1 MSDYNE
7 QTLMEAVIK
16 RVAATP
22 DPRLRQIMTSLV
34 KHLHG
39 FVREVRPT
47 WEELL
52 AGLQFLTAVGQK
64 CDDKRQEF
72 MLLSDT
78 LGVSML
84 VDLINYGKVGNAT
97 ESTVLGPAWVE
108 GAPEL
113 PLGSNLAKHPSD
125 GEPCV
130 ITGSVASLDGTR
142 LAGAVLDFW
151 EADSDGFYDLQKPNG
166 PNLRARLRTDA
177 SGQFWFRAVRP
188 VSYGCQPTGQWA
200 PCCRPPIGMPCAPR
214 ICIS

>member
-39 FVREVRPT
+39 CVREVRPT

-52 AGLQFLTAVGQK
+52 DGIQFLTAVGQK

-72 MLLSDT
+72 ILLSDS

-84 VDLINYGKVGNAT
+84 VDLINHGKVGKCHR
-97 ESTVLGPAWVE
+97 VGPAR
-108 GAPEL
+108 
-113 PLGSNLAKHPSD
+113 
-125 GEPCV
+125 
-130 ITGSVASLDGTR
+130 ASLRRGRTGT
-142 LAGAVLDFW
+142 
-151 EADSDGFYDLQKPNG
+151 P
-166 PNLRARLRTDA
+166 ARE
-177 SGQFWFRAVRP
+177 
-188 VSYGCQPTGQWA
+188 
-200 PCCRPPIGMPCAPR
+200 
-214 ICIS
+214 

>member
-34 KHLHG
+34 THLHG

-52 AGLQFLTAVGQK
+52 AGIQFLTAVGQK

-72 MLLSDT
+72 ILLSDS

-84 VDLINYGKVGNAT
+84 VDLVQSWQRLAMPPSRTCSGQPSSRAHRNSRWGVILP
-97 ESTVLGPAWVE
+97 STQAM
-108 GAPEL
+108 
-113 PLGSNLAKHPSD
+113 
-125 GEPCV
+125 
-130 ITGSVASLDGTR
+130 ASL
-142 LAGAVLDFW
+142 A
-151 EADSDGFYDLQKPNG
+151 
-166 PNLRARLRTDA
+166 
-177 SGQFWFRAVRP
+177 
-188 VSYGCQPTGQWA
+188 
-200 PCCRPPIGMPCAPR
+200 
-214 ICIS
+214 

>member
-34 KHLHG
+34 THLHG

-97 ESTVLGPAWVE
+97 ESDRAR
-108 GAPEL
+108 
-113 PLGSNLAKHPSD
+113 
-125 GEPCV
+125 
-130 ITGSVASLDGTR
+130 ASLG
-142 LAGAVLDFW
+142 
-151 EADSDGFYDLQKPNG
+151 
-166 PNLRARLRTDA
+166 
-177 SGQFWFRAVRP
+177 
-188 VSYGCQPTGQWA
+188 
-200 PCCRPPIGMPCAPR
+200 
-214 ICIS
+214 

>member
-52 AGLQFLTAVGQK
+52 AGIQFLTAVGQK

-72 MLLSDT
+72 ILLSDS

-84 VDLINYGKVGNAT
+84 VDLISYGKVGNAT
-97 ESTVLGPAWVE
+97 ESTCSGQPGLRAHRNSRWGVI
-108 GAPEL
+108 L
-113 PLGSNLAKHPSD
+113 PSTQAM
-125 GEPCV
+125 
-130 ITGSVASLDGTR
+130 ASL
-142 LAGAVLDFW
+142 A
-151 EADSDGFYDLQKPNG
+151 
-166 PNLRARLRTDA
+166 
-177 SGQFWFRAVRP
+177 
-188 VSYGCQPTGQWA
+188 
-200 PCCRPPIGMPCAPR
+200 
-214 ICIS
+214 